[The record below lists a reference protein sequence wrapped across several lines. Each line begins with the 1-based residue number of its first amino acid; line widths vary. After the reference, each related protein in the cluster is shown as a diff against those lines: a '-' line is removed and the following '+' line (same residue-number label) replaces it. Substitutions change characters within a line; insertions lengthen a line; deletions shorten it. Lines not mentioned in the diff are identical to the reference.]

1 MIENYV
7 DMYLCNNIVSI
18 VKNTYKDKFS
28 REKKV
33 FLIDANSESHYP
45 KDFLVPSMIVTLTN
59 QDLFFTYHDTNTI
72 IPFLWVV
79 KLAFTPSDITVN
91 IF

>member
-18 VKNTYKDKFS
+18 VKNTYKNKFS

-79 KLAFTPSDITVN
+79 TCKISIYSL
-91 IF
+91 